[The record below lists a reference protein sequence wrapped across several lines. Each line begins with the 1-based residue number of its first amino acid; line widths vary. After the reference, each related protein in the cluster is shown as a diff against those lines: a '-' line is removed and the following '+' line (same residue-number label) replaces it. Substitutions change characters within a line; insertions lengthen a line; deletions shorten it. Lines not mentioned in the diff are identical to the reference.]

1 MNNSVCQLN
10 VFVDNDCLLGC
21 GGRIDNANVPCDVK
35 FPYLI
40 PKTLYFMKL
49 VVTYADCKRYEGKPY
64 SCSNKP
70 PLPKERVSKD
80 HVFSYISIDYVGPI
94 YVKNV

>member
-40 PKTLYFMKL
+40 PKTLY
-49 VVTYADCKRYEGKPY
+49 EISG
-64 SCSNKP
+64 
-70 PLPKERVSKD
+70 
-80 HVFSYISIDYVGPI
+80 YIC
-94 YVKNV
+94 